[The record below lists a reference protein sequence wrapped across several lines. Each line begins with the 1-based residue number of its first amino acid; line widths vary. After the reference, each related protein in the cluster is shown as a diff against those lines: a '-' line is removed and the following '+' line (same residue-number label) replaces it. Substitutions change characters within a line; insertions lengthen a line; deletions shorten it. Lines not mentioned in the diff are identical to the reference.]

1 MRRAMLNA
9 FGNARI
15 DGRHHVEAR
24 DIQLDRQ
31 SRRKSIG
38 F

>member
-1 MRRAMLNA
+1 MLNA

-15 DGRHHVEAR
+15 DQRHHVEAR
-24 DIQLDRQ
+24 DIQLDRN
-31 SRRKSIG
+31 SRKKAIG

>member
-1 MRRAMLNA
+1 MLNA

-15 DGRHHVEAR
+15 DNRHEVQAR
-24 DIQLDRQ
+24 DIELGNGGRK
-31 SRRKSIG
+31 KSIG